1 MLASCAA
8 LAQMLALLKQFPKAT
23 ANTLSMQANALNAVL
38 AQANALLV
46 LPKKNN
52 FCNY

>member
-23 ANTLSMQANALNAVL
+23 ANTLSMLTNASTAVPAQQNAPL
-38 AQANALLV
+38 ALLTQ
-46 LPKKNN
+46 NN
-52 FCNY
+52 F